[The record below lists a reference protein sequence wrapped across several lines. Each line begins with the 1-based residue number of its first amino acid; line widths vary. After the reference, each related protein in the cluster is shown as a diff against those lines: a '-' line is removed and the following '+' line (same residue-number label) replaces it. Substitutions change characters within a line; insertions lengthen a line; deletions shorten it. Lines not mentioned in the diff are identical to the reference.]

1 MTTLGPLD
9 VLGEIEGH
17 RSYFELIEH
26 TENVALFGR
35 TVRVL
40 SLEMIVRLKR
50 ASTHPK
56 DVQALPILEAA
67 LKLAKP

>member
-1 MTTLGPLD
+1 MTSLGPLD

-17 RSYFELIEH
+17 RSYAELIEH
-26 TENVALFGR
+26 TASVALAGR

-50 ASTHPK
+50 ASAHPK
-56 DVQALPILEAA
+56 DVHALPILEAA